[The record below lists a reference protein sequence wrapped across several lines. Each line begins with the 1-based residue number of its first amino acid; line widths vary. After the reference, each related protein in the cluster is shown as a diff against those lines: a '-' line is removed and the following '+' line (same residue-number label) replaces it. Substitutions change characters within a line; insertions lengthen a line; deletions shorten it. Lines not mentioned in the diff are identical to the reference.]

1 MNSVKKKSYKIM
13 FFMAAML
20 SLSIFAI
27 CAGLTS
33 ETQFQSNQ
41 ISQQYAL
48 KEYDDS
54 RLRDG
59 VHTRWYPNGIKAEE
73 VRFNKGRKNG
83 AYRAWYENGQKKL
96 QCRFRND
103 ILEGEVAAW
112 FEGGRKRF
120 SVHFTAGKRHD
131 QWTRYHEKGGIVAS
145 LNFNRDKLDGGLS
158 AAFERGYGN
167 GSGMSYAIK
176 AGFQNGVMVGSFHL
190 AHTDPYGHTVIANG
204 ILLDNGGVKLDRQR
218 NVELATDN
226 TLSVDYGRFRK
237 TYHRLQQFFIDE
249 INRHVMTKFSLDFC
263 NRSENIWPCQ
273 FPQGTI

>member
-1 MNSVKKKSYKIM
+1 MFKIM

-20 SLSIFAI
+20 SLLIFAV
-27 CAGLTS
+27 CAGITG
-33 ETQFQSNQ
+33 EPPFQNGQFAER
-41 ISQQYAL
+41 YAL

-54 RLRDG
+54 RVQHG
-59 VHTRWYPNGIKAEE
+59 MHTRWYPNGTKAEE
-73 VRFNKGRKNG
+73 VGFNSGRKNG
-83 AYRAWYENGQKKL
+83 MYTAWYENDHKKL

-112 FEGGRKRF
+112 FEDGRKRF
-120 SVHFTAGKRHD
+120 SVNYATGKRHD

-176 AGFQNGVMVGSFHL
+176 AGFQNGFMVGSFHL

-204 ILLDNGGVKLDRQR
+204 ILLENGGVKLDRQR
-218 NVELATDN
+218 NVELAADK
-226 TLSVDYGRFRK
+226 TLSVDFGRIRR
-237 TYHRLQQFFIDE
+237 TYPRLQEFFIDE

-263 NRSENIWPCQ
+263 DRSENIWPCE
-273 FPQGTI
+273 FPKGKI